1 MYHCSDGVGMVRVCM
16 RKKVVEL
23 KKLYIETISPFLQL
37 RFKNPVRQ
45 TANGKALSKGKCPLT
60 IWQDPEERL
69 KNYDWGFAKVWF
81 SHIALLNPHWQNYTT
96 LSDMTFNFNLP
107 LLNIISH
114 LRVKTAE
121 ENHFTWKME
130 NKIKEQFEEK
140 NYAGKIKLNKS
151 MINNE
156 RWKDIKMQQ
165 E

>member
-1 MYHCSDGVGMVRVCM
+1 
-16 RKKVVEL
+16 
-23 KKLYIETISPFLQL
+23 
-37 RFKNPVRQ
+37 
-45 TANGKALSKGKCPLT
+45 
-60 IWQDPEERL
+60 
-69 KNYDWGFAKVWF
+69 
-81 SHIALLNPHWQNYTT
+81 
-96 LSDMTFNFNLP
+96 MTFNFNLP

-156 RWKDIKMQQ
+156 R
-165 E
+165 